1 MDSQPITYVALL
13 KQRQRAASAPVRR
26 RAPPRAVDFA
36 EPRAFKAPRV
46 PAPAPAPTPAR
57 VRRAASAA
65 PERVRRGTG
74 TRTAGGA
81 AKATCA
87 RVSVV
92 EALDRRAQAIE
103 RRAQATTRFAKE
115 IAAEAAECKAKK
127 AAAAAAAAAAL
138 PGAAPAALE
147 VVTRAVAPARVG
159 SRAHASPPLASS
171 TAPSPARAAAAR
183 DAGATPT
190 RRDVGT
196 AEVCAL
202 CSTREA
208 RESALLVELASSDSR
223 WRRAVVHLES
233 ELGAS
238 RRHNRA
244 LEAALVRYG
253 HAVQPA
259 PRVASAGARD
269 ALAQAS
275 AHAPN
280 ACPEPPSSSATA
292 SAISTSSSRSTSTS
306 SNSSPAVAQRAGGR
320 EAKGAAGE
328 HALYHPPQRLCAW
341 GTAEPSPANAAPRG
355 GATSSRPCVTPPG
368 VGIPARPEL
377 PMPSAE
383 LAAQRCAPL
392 GEAALGAALGAG
404 GPRRAECGAVSVSS
418 DFDGPRTAALGPS
431 ARQLVAN
438 ARSALLGLTPTRL
451 QDSERLHAAR
461 QLIFG

>member
-1 MDSQPITYVALL
+1 MPLRAARAAALRAPRAEGTGTCRASAPYPRPHRAPPAPALRPARMRTRSATPARAWQLLHHRQGREAVRLLPERRRFRWPQQQATLRETACPPRAPVSPARGPAQTREAPTTRRTPCCQEQFDATARGAPLRWLRRLRQTSEVKRSSHVQGVRRAPRAMDSQPLTYVALL

-26 RAPPRAVDFA
+26 RAPPRAVDFT
-36 EPRAFKAPRV
+36 EPRAFEAPRA

-57 VRRAASAA
+57 ARRATSAA

-127 AAAAAAAAAAL
+127 AAAAAALAR
-138 PGAAPAALE
+138 PGAAPGARE

-171 TAPSPARAAAAR
+171 TAPSPARAAPARNAA
-183 DAGATPT
+183 ATPT

-269 ALAQAS
+269 ALAHVR
-275 AHAPN
+275 AHAPH
-280 ACPEPPSSSATA
+280 ACPEPPPFAAGA

-306 SNSSPAVAQRAGGR
+306 
-320 EAKGAAGE
+320 
-328 HALYHPPQRLCAW
+328 
-341 GTAEPSPANAAPRG
+341 
-355 GATSSRPCVTPPG
+355 
-368 VGIPARPEL
+368 
-377 PMPSAE
+377 
-383 LAAQRCAPL
+383 
-392 GEAALGAALGAG
+392 
-404 GPRRAECGAVSVSS
+404 
-418 DFDGPRTAALGPS
+418 
-431 ARQLVAN
+431 
-438 ARSALLGLTPTRL
+438 
-451 QDSERLHAAR
+451 
-461 QLIFG
+461 